1 MAPRSPCCATPTALS
16 HRPPPSSRRYR
27 TPAFCIIGHVSVDAP
42 DPGRA
47 GGVRSSAG
55 QDLGL
60 AGHGRGRRCR
70 VHERGKTT
78 VIVAR
83 SQTGA
88 VQTTISSY
96 GHAMA
101 VTPPKLSPDLQSR
114 STVEPP
120 SPPPGRRVVRPDRLG
135 GHPLLLGPGFDR
147 FDCGSA
153 RPWVIITFGSWLTG
167 VGLVLGGIVVA
178 TLGVRTRLAIAV
190 TGILLILAGAAVF
203 VVVAADHY
211 HLCSS

>member
-1 MAPRSPCCATPTALS
+1 MV
-16 HRPPPSSRRYR
+16 
-27 TPAFCIIGHVSVDAP
+27 AFLTN
-42 DPGRA
+42 
-47 GGVRSSAG
+47 
-55 QDLGL
+55 DL
-60 AGHGRGRRCR
+60 AAA
-70 VHERGKTT
+70 
-78 VIVAR
+78 AR
-83 SQTGA
+83 SKRR

-114 STVEPP
+114 SPWSLLLLPLAV
-120 SPPPGRRVVRPDRLG
+120 GLYALIGAVW
-135 GHPLLLGPGFDR
+135 HPLLLGPGFDR

-167 VGLVLGGIVVA
+167 AGLVLGGIVVA

-203 VVVAADHY
+203 VVVAAHDY